1 MYPQRR
7 MDRSGQSSPSLF
19 GRLTASTSQLG
30 NKHGFYL
37 GRRLTKVHVAVYRRS
52 KGRVAGHLPGWPKAR
67 IVLVDHVGAKTGRE
81 RTSPLMYHE
90 DGDSI
95 VVAATKGGQ
104 PTNPAWFHNLMANP
118 ETTIQIGSETRDVR
132 ARRAS
137 DQERDRL
144 WPGFVAFYPGYE
156 FFRSHAG
163 DREIPIV
170 ILEPR

>member
-1 MYPQRR
+1 
-7 MDRSGQSSPSLF
+7 MDEQDRTKEPSLF
-19 GRLTASTSQLG
+19 GRFTASISQFG

-37 GRRLTKVHVAVYRRS
+37 GRRLTKVHVALYRRS
-52 KGRVAGHLPGWPKAR
+52 RGRLAGHLPGWPGAR
-67 IVLVDHVGAKTGRE
+67 IVLVDHIGAKTGRE

-90 DGDSI
+90 DGDRV

-118 ETTIQIGSETRDVR
+118 ETTIQIGAETREVR
-132 ARRAS
+132 ARRATEE
-137 DQERDRL
+137 ERERL

-156 FFRSHAG
+156 FFRTNAG

>member
-1 MYPQRR
+1 
-7 MDRSGQSSPSLF
+7 MDDPAQSSPSLF
-19 GRLTASTSQLG
+19 GRLTASTSQFG

-37 GRRLTKVHVAVYRRS
+37 GRRLTKVHVAMYRRS
-52 KGRVAGHLPGWPKAR
+52 RGRVAGHLPGWPEAR
-67 IVLVDHVGAKTGRE
+67 IVLVDHVGARTGRE

-90 DGDSI
+90 DGEAI

-118 ETTIQIGSETRDVR
+118 ETTIQVGREMREVR
-132 ARRAS
+132 ARVAT
-137 DQERDRL
+137 DEERDRL
-144 WPGFVAFYPGYE
+144 WPRFVAFYPGYE
-156 FFRSHAG
+156 FFRTNAG